1 MSVSNTIVA
10 RVGPYT
16 ITRIEEMLT
25 PGFLPDFL
33 FPDFDP
39 QVLQSHPQL
48 TGAGFWHAGSQR
60 LMSSMHSWLLQSNRH
75 TILID
80 TGCGNLKNRALP
92 LFERFHQLQHPYL
105 DRLQA
110 AGVRPEDVTLVIN
123 THLHVDHVGWN
134 TQLQGEQWVPTFPRA
149 RYVWGAREWAHW
161 GAQGQGGAKLPEN
174 LPVIADSVQP
184 VVDAGLSELADD
196 ISTLLPGL
204 SLRSLP
210 GHTAGQM
217 MVVLDDGRQCAVF
230 PGDALHQPIQV
241 YRPHWNSRFC
251 EDPDTAR
258 HSRHQLLDFCA
269 ERQALLFP
277 AHFGAPHGGR
287 VQRNGAAYQFEPL
300 Q

>member
-1 MSVSNTIVA
+1 MTAANTSVA
-10 RVGPYT
+10 RIGPYT

-25 PGFLPDFL
+25 PGFKPEFL
-33 FPDFDP
+33 FPDFEP
-39 QVLQSHPQL
+39 QVLQAHPQL
-48 TGAGFWHAGSQR
+48 QTEGFWHAGSER
-60 LMSSMHSWLLQSNRH
+60 LMSSMHSWLLQSEHH

-80 TGCGNLKNRALP
+80 TGCGNLKSRALP

-105 DRLQA
+105 ERLRA
-110 AGVRPEDVTLVIN
+110 AGVAPEDVTLVIN

-134 TQLQGEQWVPTFPRA
+134 TRLEGGQWVPTFPRA
-149 RYVWGAREWAHW
+149 RYIWGAAEWAHW
-161 GAQGQGGAKLPEN
+161 SAQGQGSAKLPEN

-196 ISTLLPGL
+196 ISTVLPGL
-204 SLRSLP
+204 SLQSLP

-230 PGDALHQPIQV
+230 PGDALHQPMQV
-241 YRPHWNSRFC
+241 YRPDWNSRFC
-251 EDPDTAR
+251 EDAQAAR
-258 HSRHQLLDFCA
+258 QSRQRLLDFCA

-287 VQRNGAAYQFEPL
+287 IRRCAAGYSFEAL

>member
-1 MSVSNTIVA
+1 MTAANTSVA
-10 RVGPYT
+10 RIGPYT

-25 PGFLPDFL
+25 PGFRPEFL
-33 FPDFDP
+33 FPDFDA

-48 TGAGFWHAGSQR
+48 KTEGFWHAGSER
-60 LMSSMHSWLLQSNRH
+60 LMSSMHSWLLQSEQH

-80 TGCGNLKNRALP
+80 TGCGNLKTRALP

-105 DRLQA
+105 ERLRA
-110 AGVRPEDVTLVIN
+110 AGVAPEDVTLVIN

-134 TQLQGEQWVPTFPRA
+134 TRLEGGRWVPTFPRA
-149 RYVWGAREWAHW
+149 RYIWGAAEWAHW
-161 GAQGQGGAKLPEN
+161 SAQGQGSAKLPEN

-196 ISTLLPGL
+196 ISTVLPGL
-204 SLRSLP
+204 SLQSLP

-217 MVVLDDGRQCAVF
+217 MVVLDDGQQCAVF
-230 PGDALHQPIQV
+230 PGDALHQPLQV
-241 YRPHWNSRFC
+241 YRPDWNSRFC
-251 EDPDTAR
+251 EDAQTAR
-258 HSRHQLLDFCA
+258 HSRHRLLEFCA

-277 AHFGAPHGGR
+277 AHFGAPHAGCIR
-287 VQRNGAAYQFEPL
+287 RKAAAYSFEPV